1 MDNLE
6 NRGFIILRNVISP
19 NNIKYAQ
26 NSITTKL
33 VNYKNI
39 EIYLKNVQTT
49 IYNYTHINFK
59 ITKYRVSN
67 NNNSIDAGHL
77 HKDVRAYNN
86 NKPVPI
92 YTCLSYLD
100 KTIVQLIPYSH
111 KKIKYKI
118 SAYNKRLNIQIN
130 PGDILIINAA
140 LIHRGLFYFK
150 TEHRRLIQMFDCIE
164 KKIYNNVSKKIL
176 HTPCINKCNNTINK
190 INRFINNN
198 QNITNILSFL
208 YYYCNISNNY
218 GDNFNYLK
226 NTKYKNFKYISTEAD
241 NIRFYPKYNGYE
253 KINCY
258 ILLENTNDILQ
269 KDLNMSRYYDLYL
282 NVIVHI
288 IYLILI
294 ITLFIILIYYIY
306 NKLLKY
312 F

>member
-6 NRGFIILRNVISP
+6 NRGFIILRNVISS

-39 EIYLKNVQTT
+39 EMYLKNVQTT
-49 IYNYTHINFK
+49 IYNYTRINFK

-77 HKDVRAYNN
+77 HKDIRAYNN
-86 NKPVPI
+86 NKSVPI

-111 KKIKYKI
+111 KKIKHKI
-118 SAYNKRLNIQIN
+118 SAFNKRLNIEIN

-150 TEHRRLIQMFDCIE
+150 TEHRRLIQLFDCIE
-164 KKIYNNVSKKIL
+164 KKKYNTISKEIL

-190 INRFINNN
+190 INKFINTN

-226 NTKYKNFKYISTEAD
+226 NTKYKKFKYISTEAD
-241 NIRFYPKYNGYE
+241 NIRYYPKYNGYE

-269 KDLNMSRYYDLYL
+269 KDLNMNRYYDLYL

-306 NKLLKY
+306 NILKY